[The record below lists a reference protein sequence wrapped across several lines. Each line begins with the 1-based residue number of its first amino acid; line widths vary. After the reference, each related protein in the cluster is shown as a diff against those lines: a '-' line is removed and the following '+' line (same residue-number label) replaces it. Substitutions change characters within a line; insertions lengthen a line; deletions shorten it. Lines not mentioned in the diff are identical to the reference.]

1 MELKQ
6 IVDDIYDKLGDLK
19 DHPDFEGTIAFLVRK
34 NKLNSVSSSSQ
45 IRQISS
51 PNEDSADHIV
61 RHLIDGLQEDNQ
73 NDSKYF
79 RILETLSYAL
89 TAMIGCGIGYFLAN
103 LLLQ

>member
-1 MELKQ
+1 MELEQ
-6 IVDDIYDKLGDLK
+6 IVDDIYDKLDDLK

-45 IRQISS
+45 IIQVST
-51 PNEDSADHIV
+51 PDEDSADHVV

-73 NDSKYF
+73 NDSKYS
-79 RILETLSYAL
+79 RRSEIVSYAL
-89 TAMIGCGIGYFLAN
+89 AAMIGSGIGYFLAN